1 MGYRLDW
8 GKIYS
13 RRLGDLSRLKS
24 KDVPVA
30 SPAAK
35 CPKRRKFVGDLAALW
50 GKGFSLWG
58 GQKVFVIVLLSWGG
72 SQMGLEIC
80 SGMGFNRGT
89 PHSLG
94 KLIEWKL
101 GVIPWANFGKPTPHS
116 LGKLIEW
123 KQRRSALLTIVLSY
137 PTRWGN

>member
-35 CPKRRKFVGDLAALW
+35 CPKRRKFVGDLAALL
-50 GKGFSLWG
+50 GKGFSLCG

-72 SQMGLEIC
+72 SQMGLEIL
-80 SGMGFNRGT
+80 SGVGFNRGT
-89 PHSLG
+89 SPLAG
-94 KLIEWKL
+94 ET
-101 GVIPWANFGKPTPHS
+101 N
-116 LGKLIEW
+116 
-123 KQRRSALLTIVLSY
+123 
-137 PTRWGN
+137 